1 MKILIIGSGGR
12 EHALAMAYAKSH
24 RVKKVLVAPGND
36 FMEESS
42 KKIQTFPTIGVFD
55 FEKISSLAKKE
66 AVDIVDVAQDDP
78 LAAGLVDKLASHG
91 IPSFGPHKKA
101 AEIEWN
107 KAWSREF
114 MKRHNLPIPQY
125 ETFSNET
132 AAISFINNNDEKL
145 YFIKA
150 SGLAA
155 GKGVIRAETKEEAKM
170 AIKAMKKF
178 GNSGKTFIIEEGM
191 IGEEFSLFA
200 ICDGDSYQIIAS
212 AQDHK
217 TAYTGDIGPN
227 TGGMGCISPSG
238 ALNKQSIHTIKKT
251 ILDPFLKGMIE
262 EERPYVG
269 ILYLGGMITKKKMFT
284 THTNIGIIEFNSR
297 WGDPEAE
304 VILPGIVNDYASL
317 IEAVAMDDLEN
328 CTVEHDGKI
337 RISIAGCA
345 KGYPDDSS
353 QAKGK
358 RVFGLRDAAKM
369 EGITL
374 FGAGIK
380 KKGEAYV
387 VNGGRIFHLVAEGK
401 TITQA
406 RERAMAAMAHI
417 FVEGNNLQYRTDIGW
432 RELERNT

>member
-12 EHALAMAYAKSH
+12 EHALAVTYAKSH

-42 KKIQTFPTIGVFD
+42 KKIQTFPSIGVFD
-55 FEKISSLAKKE
+55 FDEIFALAKKE
-66 AVDIVDVAQDDP
+66 NVDIVDVAQDDP
-78 LAAGLVDKLASHG
+78 LAAGLVDKLAGHG

-114 MKRHNLPIPQY
+114 MKRYNLPIPLY
-125 ETFSNET
+125 ETFSSET
-132 AAISFINNNDEKL
+132 AALSFINKNDEKL
-145 YFIKA
+145 YFVKA

-155 GKGVIRAETKEEAKM
+155 GKGVIRAETKEEARL

-191 IGEEFSLFA
+191 TGEEFSLFA

-227 TGGMGCISPSG
+227 TGGMGCVSPSG
-238 ALNKQSIHTIKKT
+238 ALTKQSINVIKKT
-251 ILDPFLKGMIE
+251 ILDPFLKGMIA

-269 ILYLGGMITKKKMFT
+269 ILYLGGMITNKKMFT

-304 VILPGIVNDYASL
+304 VILPGLVNDYASL

-345 KGYPDDSS
+345 KGYPSDIS
-353 QAKGK
+353 QAIGK
-358 RVFGLRDAAKM
+358 KIFGLRIATKM
-369 EGITL
+369 EGITI

-380 KKGEAYV
+380 KKSDGYI

-401 TITQA
+401 NITEA
-406 RERAMAAMAHI
+406 RERAYAAMSHI
-417 FVEGNNLQYRTDIGW
+417 SVEDNMLQYRTDIGW
-432 RELERNT
+432 REIQRKP